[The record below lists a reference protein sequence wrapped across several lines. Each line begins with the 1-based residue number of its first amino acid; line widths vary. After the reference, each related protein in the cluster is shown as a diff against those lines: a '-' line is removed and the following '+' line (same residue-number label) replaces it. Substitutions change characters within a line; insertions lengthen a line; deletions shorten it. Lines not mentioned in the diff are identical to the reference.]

1 MKLKGYF
8 ASHFFNDAFFKW
20 TEDFASYIEKET
32 GIEFYVPQRNA
43 EINDKKNNDATI
55 TDIAIS
61 KGDTKEL
68 KVANVLVACI
78 DGQSMDVGVAAEIM
92 TYGVMAEFEE
102 EHKIK
107 FPRLIIGV
115 ITDMR
120 YIGTG
125 DNHLYRN
132 LMLVGK
138 IKEHGYLV
146 VGYPGDDSYKKE
158 VVKLINNWKKKIEK

>member
-61 KGDTKEL
+61 KGDTEEL

-78 DGQSMDVGVAAEIM
+78 DVVNQW
-92 TYGVMAEFEE
+92 
-102 EHKIK
+102 
-107 FPRLIIGV
+107 
-115 ITDMR
+115 
-120 YIGTG
+120 
-125 DNHLYRN
+125 
-132 LMLVGK
+132 ML
-138 IKEHGYLV
+138 E
-146 VGYPGDDSYKKE
+146 
-158 VVKLINNWKKKIEK
+158 